1 MNQPQAVIVDSNGS
15 LWVADSN
22 NNRVLRFDNAATK
35 SSGANADGVLGQA
48 DFTSA
53 NGTVAENR
61 MTYPAGL
68 AIDASGTL
76 WVSDTSNHR
85 VLRFNNAASK
95 ANGADA
101 DAVLGQTDLTSNAS
115 GLSQS
120 QFYLPKGLAIQS
132 DGTLWVADFSN
143 HRVLRFDNAAS
154 KANGADADAVLGQT
168 DFTTKTTAAN
178 EYKMFSPNGLALDEN
193 GTLWVAASDHNRVL
207 RFDNAASKAN
217 GAAANRVF
225 GQSSFAGISAGLA
238 QDRLDYPTG
247 VALDGAGA
255 LWVADAK
262 NNRVLRFSS
271 LVAQTISFGALADK
285 TYGDPAFSV
294 SATAT
299 SGLPVTFTS
308 LTPSVCSLSGS
319 SVNLLS
325 AGPCTIRASQAG
337 DNLEYATANSVDQ
350 SFTVKAQPSI
360 TWETPAAIS
369 YGTALSAS
377 QLNAT
382 ASITGTFSYS
392 PAAGTLLN
400 AGNHTLTVTFT
411 PNDTT
416 TYGTSQK
423 SVTLAVNKASL
434 TVTAQNASRD
444 YGSANP
450 SFTHSYSGF
459 VNDED
464 EAVLGG
470 SLSVT
475 SSADINSSAGS
486 YPIVA
491 SGLSSNN
498 YDINYVNGTLTVNKA
513 PLTITAQNASRDYGA
528 ANPSF
533 EVSYNGFKN
542 SENKSA
548 LSGSLVIT
556 STATTASPVGSYPIV
571 ASGLSSNNYEI
582 SFVDGTLTVNKAP
595 LTITANNASRSYG
608 ASNPSFT
615 ASYDGFVNNENVSN
629 LSGSLQFSSAANTSP
644 VGSYPITPSGLSSSN
659 YEISFVDGTLT
670 VTKAPLT
677 ITAQNASKLVDT
689 ANPTFGVNYNGFVL
703 NENES
708 ALSGTLV
715 ITTTADLNSPVGT
728 YPIVPSGLSSSNYE
742 ISFVNG
748 TLTIDAALAISWASP
763 AAISYGTALSASQLN
778 ASANIA
784 GTFTYEPALGSVLPA
799 GTHTITATF
808 TPTDNRYSPGS
819 QTSLL
824 TVNKAALTIT
834 AQNASRTYGA
844 ANPAFVVS
852 YSGFVN
858 GENASV
864 LGGSLAFNSATV
876 SSAVGSYPIT
886 PSGLSSSNYE
896 ISFVDGTLTVTKASL
911 TVTAQNA
918 SRQEGEANPSF
929 TVSYSGFVNGENA
942 SALGGTLVFSTSANA
957 SSPAGSYPIVPSGLT
972 SANYEISF
980 VNGTLTVTANA
991 PTQWQTFLPFVS
1003 R

>member
-1 MNQPQAVIVDSNGS
+1 
-15 LWVADSN
+15 
-22 NNRVLRFDNAATK
+22 
-35 SSGANADGVLGQA
+35 
-48 DFTSA
+48 
-53 NGTVAENR
+53 
-61 MTYPAGL
+61 
-68 AIDASGTL
+68 
-76 WVSDTSNHR
+76 
-85 VLRFNNAASK
+85 
-95 ANGADA
+95 
-101 DAVLGQTDLTSNAS
+101 
-115 GLSQS
+115 
-120 QFYLPKGLAIQS
+120 
-132 DGTLWVADFSN
+132 
-143 HRVLRFDNAAS
+143 
-154 KANGADADAVLGQT
+154 
-168 DFTTKTTAAN
+168 
-178 EYKMFSPNGLALDEN
+178 
-193 GTLWVAASDHNRVL
+193 
-207 RFDNAASKAN
+207 
-217 GAAANRVF
+217 
-225 GQSSFAGISAGLA
+225 
-238 QDRLDYPTG
+238 
-247 VALDGAGA
+247 
-255 LWVADAK
+255 
-262 NNRVLRFSS
+262 
-271 LVAQTISFGALADK
+271 
-285 TYGDPAFSV
+285 
-294 SATAT
+294 
-299 SGLPVTFTS
+299 
-308 LTPSVCSLSGS
+308 
-319 SVNLLS
+319 
-325 AGPCTIRASQAG
+325 
-337 DNLEYATANSVDQ
+337 
-350 SFTVKAQPSI
+350 
-360 TWETPAAIS
+360 
-369 YGTALSAS
+369 
-377 QLNAT
+377 
-382 ASITGTFSYS
+382 
-392 PAAGTLLN
+392 
-400 AGNHTLTVTFT
+400 
-411 PNDTT
+411 
-416 TYGTSQK
+416 
-423 SVTLAVNKASL
+423 
-434 TVTAQNASRD
+434 
-444 YGSANP
+444 
-450 SFTHSYSGF
+450 
-459 VNDED
+459 
-464 EAVLGG
+464 
-470 SLSVT
+470 
-475 SSADINSSAGS
+475 
-486 YPIVA
+486 
-491 SGLSSNN
+491 
-498 YDINYVNGTLTVNKA
+498 
-513 PLTITAQNASRDYGA
+513 
-528 ANPSF
+528 
-533 EVSYNGFKN
+533 
-542 SENKSA
+542 
-548 LSGSLVIT
+548 
-556 STATTASPVGSYPIV
+556 VGSYPIV

-659 YEISFVDGTLT
+659 YEISFVDGTLS